1 MHSTS
6 IRAIHSALTQTA
18 HLCVIRRLRTG
29 RLAKSFTVRIPV
41 HSPLRPPSAA
51 CKRTHLSTLVADIV
65 RLAIRSW
72 ETPTFP
78 STRGARSSSGRMSE
92 CWYPIIA
99 GTRVPSLSASAQCNF
114 TARLALVSV
123 TLDMQCTS
131 LRHNAP
137 TPNQMRPALRLNN
150 SRVRNVC
157 LFNSGL
163 TVIKISSHHCNSSA
177 AALAKARLL
186 S

>member
-1 MHSTS
+1 MS
-6 IRAIHSALTQTA
+6 RCIHHFGPQARLVSALIYQ
-18 HLCVIRRLRTG
+18 L
-29 RLAKSFTVRIPV
+29 
-41 HSPLRPPSAA
+41 
-51 CKRTHLSTLVADIV
+51 LVADIV
-65 RLAIRSW
+65 LVAIRSW

-78 STRGARSSSGRMSE
+78 LTRGARSSSGRMSE

-137 TPNQMRPALRLNN
+137 TPNQTRPALRLNN
-150 SRVRNVC
+150 SRVLNSF

-163 TVIKISSHHCNSSA
+163 TVIKISVVTAIAPLQPLQRHVYFLNTA
-177 AALAKARLL
+177 AWL
-186 S
+186 SGQDQFRVLFHAVNLVDFIT